1 VAVATDREY
10 ALFIGGLC
18 LETNSVVVSPDSRS
32 IDPFGL

>member
-10 ALFIGGLC
+10 GLFIAGESAEPG
-18 LETNSVVVSPDSRS
+18 TGVRP